1 MAVVDTAVEDTAV
14 EDTAAED
21 KVAVDMPLRGTTL
34 AALATVAVELTTADM
49 VVTAPPPATEVEEVA
64 TVAVDTDPAAAT
76 GRTEGD
82 IMADPEATVAV
93 DMAVASP
100 TQAAL
105 AMEAEDMAVVATVVV
120 EMAAVV
126 MAVAAMAAAAIAA
139 VATEEAA
146 TAKVLTEQ
154 RGRTDAEATV
164 ADTAGVTVEVT
175 VGAMEGQV
183 ATESRTTN
191 GKETL
196 H

>member
-1 MAVVDTAVEDTAV
+1 MAVVDTAE

-21 KVAVDMPLRGTTL
+21 KVVVDMPLRGTTL

-49 VVTAPPPATEVEEVA
+49 AVTAPPPATEVEEVA
-64 TVAVDTDPAAAT
+64 TVAVDTGPAAAT

-93 DMAVASP
+93 DTAAASP

-120 EMAAVV
+120 EIAAVV
-126 MAVAAMAAAAIAA
+126 MAVAAMAAAAMAAAAIA
-139 VATEEAA
+139 VVDTEEAA

-164 ADTAGVTVEVT
+164 ADTAGVTV
-175 VGAMEGQV
+175 GAMEGQV